1 MPTDK
6 AAWAYGIL
14 HDGHAMTAT
23 GGKVGAT
30 NNQMEMTA
38 VLESLK
44 ALEDM
49 GLSQKKLL
57 LSLDS
62 DYVRKALS
70 DSSNGTAGSK
80 DGKNGAGESQMGK
93 QLPTR
98 TCGRKL
104 IRNFL
109 SSPI

>member
-1 MPTDK
+1 
-6 AAWAYGIL
+6 
-14 HDGHAMTAT
+14 
-23 GGKVGAT
+23 
-30 NNQMEMTA
+30 MEMTA

-70 DSSNGTAGSK
+70 DSFFQWDCLDQRMERTGLEKVKWGSSCQP
-80 DGKNGAGESQMGK
+80 GLVEGN
-93 QLPTR
+93 
-98 TCGRKL
+98 
-104 IRNFL
+104 
-109 SSPI
+109 